1 MESNSTRPRT
11 EEEPI
16 HESPK
21 LKAIKEYRSL
31 NILPPN
37 FDDFLGISSL
47 KKDKIPSRITKHF
60 FKMKRN
66 NKSKIA
72 IKSFLF

>member
-37 FDDFLGISSL
+37 FDNFLGISFL
-47 KKDKIPSRITKHF
+47 KKDKIPRITKHF